1 MQWHIE
7 VIPRDEQGQAF
18 YLDKYKN
25 FRLMAL
31 RVNPGLAGF
40 KSTDRQHGDADTSQL
55 LSAFGSTLAR
65 ELAFDDSVWLSR
77 LANPVNA
84 FFVAVR
90 DTPEN
95 SRDIL
100 SSVCVRGP
108 LPPPED
114 DEGYLPMVLRKPSK
128 EYSDKEDPLL
138 FMINGIW
145 TLPEAR
151 RMGVALALNEA
162 AKEHALSETRAR
174 GRSECVLTVEAY
186 LSNLPAVSFY
196 QRAGYSVC
204 GLAGG
209 AEIISV
215 VIFLLVPS
223 FFCWQN
229 PADASSASFSIT
241 FKTTT
246 TTRLQIAVRQIA
258 LSTGNPRNG
267 IFGFVELW
275 QGTRTSY
282 TGHVECLPECLS
294 ACSAPGCCKSQH
306 PDQTSPIPYY
316 LKTRQSSMATSLPLQ
331 QLLLA
336 VLLFFS
342 PLAQAADRQ
351 GAPAHQV
358 QARAGGE
365 FIFPGCVNDC
375 VGGSGCGTNDPQCMC
390 KAARGNLLEAVV
402 TCMSKHCTSQIATAK
417 IDFLAIMVTD
427 CAQESLPI
435 PSAKIQSAQRLADQL
450 AAGASSAAAD
460 TPSTSA
466 TLQTAQMASTA
477 ILRLPSTSSAQA
489 AQSSASPARSSVS
502 SAAQSSTNG
511 PASTS
516 EDADT
521 ATTSS
526 KAAATPST
534 TLEVAVTS
542 KAAAKTDAQKSTSTK
557 NTKTDPTDT
566 TPFGASEGSIKAP
579 LGWLSLA
586 VPLLATLAVLR

>member
-7 VIPRDEQGQAF
+7 VIPRDEQGQSF

-31 RVNPGLAGF
+31 RVNPGCKSETLLVLGAALQCVPVAGF

-162 AKEHALSETRAR
+162 AKEHALSKTRAQ

-209 AEIISV
+209 AEIV
-215 VIFLLVPS
+215 RLKLHL
-223 FFCWQN
+223 
-229 PADASSASFSIT
+229 SAS
-241 FKTTT
+241 
-246 TTRLQIAVRQIA
+246 
-258 LSTGNPRNG
+258 
-267 IFGFVELW
+267 
-275 QGTRTSY
+275 
-282 TGHVECLPECLS
+282 
-294 ACSAPGCCKSQH
+294 
-306 PDQTSPIPYY
+306 
-316 LKTRQSSMATSLPLQ
+316 
-331 QLLLA
+331 
-336 VLLFFS
+336 
-342 PLAQAADRQ
+342 
-351 GAPAHQV
+351 
-358 QARAGGE
+358 
-365 FIFPGCVNDC
+365 
-375 VGGSGCGTNDPQCMC
+375 
-390 KAARGNLLEAVV
+390 
-402 TCMSKHCTSQIATAK
+402 
-417 IDFLAIMVTD
+417 
-427 CAQESLPI
+427 
-435 PSAKIQSAQRLADQL
+435 
-450 AAGASSAAAD
+450 GASS
-460 TPSTSA
+460 S
-466 TLQTAQMASTA
+466 Q
-477 ILRLPSTSSAQA
+477 
-489 AQSSASPARSSVS
+489 
-502 SAAQSSTNG
+502 
-511 PASTS
+511 
-516 EDADT
+516 
-521 ATTSS
+521 
-526 KAAATPST
+526 
-534 TLEVAVTS
+534 
-542 KAAAKTDAQKSTSTK
+542 
-557 NTKTDPTDT
+557 
-566 TPFGASEGSIKAP
+566 
-579 LGWLSLA
+579 
-586 VPLLATLAVLR
+586 